1 MTGTLLRGLAAG
13 AVGTTAL
20 NAVSY
25 LDMALR
31 GRPASSDPE
40 RLVDAAADRAG
51 VEVPGRGAQR
61 DSRRT
66 ALAQLAGIGN
76 GLGVGVL
83 ASVARS
89 AGLRFSAGA
98 GAVLA
103 GAASMAATDVPL
115 AALGVSDP
123 RRWGA
128 SGWGTDVA
136 SHLAYGAGVQA
147 VLEAVPTRRETG
159 DPRGV
164 AGAGLTARSVL
175 LGVATGSRSSL
186 GFAGPALTAP
196 TAPGRRGRSSPGGRL
211 LAAAGLAGELV
222 ADKHPDTPDRTSAQG
237 LAPRLAGAVAG
248 AGRLAARERAN
259 AALPAV
265 GAVAGAVAGA
275 YGGLA
280 WRRWAVGRLP
290 GWQAALLEDA
300 AALAL
305 AAAACL
311 PGRSRRALAVVPG

>member
-1 MTGTLLRGLAAG
+1 MTGTFLRGLAAG

-40 RLVDAAADRAG
+40 RLVDAVTDRAG
-51 VEVPGRGAQR
+51 VDVPGRGAQH

-76 GLGVGVL
+76 GLGVGLL
-83 ASVARS
+83 ASAARS
-89 AGLRFSAGA
+89 AGLRFPPAT

-115 AALGVSDP
+115 AALGVSEP
-123 RRWGA
+123 RRWSA
-128 SGWGTDVA
+128 AGWGTDVV

-147 VLEAVPTRRETG
+147 VLQAAPTGRERT
-159 DPRGV
+159 DPRGA
-164 AGAGLTARSVL
+164 AGAGLTVRSVL

-186 GFAGPALTAP
+186 GLAAPALTAP
-196 TAPGRRGRSSPGGRL
+196 TAPGRRGKSSPGGRL
-211 LAAAGLAGELV
+211 LAVAALAGELV

-237 LAPRLAGAVAG
+237 LVPRFAGAVAG

-259 AALPAV
+259 GALPAV
-265 GAVAGAVAGA
+265 GAAAGAAAGA
-275 YGGLA
+275 FGGLA

-290 GWQAALLEDA
+290 DRQAALLEDGV
-300 AALAL
+300 ALLL

-311 PGRSRRALAVVPG
+311 PGRNRRPLAVVPG